1 MTPPPRKVPG
11 KKRKGPPLRNLRL
24 EIEYDGTRYFGWQ
37 VQEGKP
43 TIQGELERA
52 IKEIAGAPATVI
64 GSGRT
69 DAGVHA
75 VGQVANFRTA
85 CRIPDAKWPL
95 ALNSH
100 LPTDIRVV
108 SAREVPLEFHSQFG
122 AKRKTYVYTVL
133 NRDVASAI
141 ERDHCHLI
149 RKPLDLTAMSAAA
162 NHLVGTHDYRA
173 FGSEMSEKEK
183 TVRTIDQAK
192 VISDRA
198 LVRFVFKGSGFLYN
212 QVRAM
217 VGTLIDVGLGK
228 HPPDH
233 VKAVL
238 EGKDRTKAGA
248 NVPAKG
254 LCLISV
260 EYD

>member
-1 MTPPPRKVPG
+1 MKPPPK
-11 KKRKGPPLRNLRL
+11 KKRKGPPLRNLRID
-24 EIEYDGTRYFGWQ
+24 IEYDGSRYFGWQ

-43 TIQGELERA
+43 TVQGELERA
-52 IKEIAGAPATVI
+52 IKEIAGTPTTLI

-75 VGQVANFRTA
+75 VGQVANFRTP
-85 CRIPDAKWPL
+85 CRIPDVKWPQ
-95 ALNSH
+95 ALNAH

-108 SAREVPLEFHSQFG
+108 AAKEVPLEFHSQFG

-141 ERDHCHLI
+141 ERDHCHHV
-149 RKPLDLTAMSAAA
+149 RRPLDVAAMSEAAQ
-162 NHLVGTHDYRA
+162 HLVGTHDYRA
-173 FGSEMSEKEK
+173 FGSEMAEKEK
-183 TVRTIDQAK
+183 TVRTIDQVK
-192 VISDRA
+192 VIADRA
-198 LVRFVFKGSGFLYN
+198 LVRFLFKGSGFLYN

-217 VGTLIDVGLGK
+217 VGTLLDVGLGK
-228 HPPDH
+228 TKPDH

-238 EGKDRTKAGA
+238 ESLDRTKAGA

-260 EYD
+260 EYE

>member
-1 MTPPPRKVPG
+1 MKPPP

-37 VQEGKP
+37 VQDGKP
-43 TIQGELERA
+43 TIQGEVERA

-85 CRIPDAKWPL
+85 CRIPDAKWPQ
-95 ALNSH
+95 ALNAH
-100 LPTDIRVV
+100 LPADIRVV
-108 SAREVPLEFHSQFG
+108 SAREVPLEFHAQFG
-122 AKRKTYVYTVL
+122 AKRKTYVYTLL
-133 NRDVASAI
+133 NREVASAI
-141 ERDHCHLI
+141 ERDHCHHV
-149 RKPLDLTAMSAAA
+149 RRSLDIAAMTEGAQ
-162 NHLVGTHDYRA
+162 HLVGTHDYRA

-183 TVRTIDQAK
+183 TIRTIDRAT
-192 VISDRA
+192 VLGDRA
-198 LVRFVFKGSGFLYN
+198 LVRILFRGSGFLYN

-233 VKAVL
+233 VKSVL

>member
-1 MTPPPRKVPG
+1 MKPPPK
-11 KKRKGPPLRNLRL
+11 KKRKGPPRRNVRL

-37 VQEGKP
+37 VQDGKQ
-43 TIQGELERA
+43 TVQGELERA
-52 IKEIAGAPATVI
+52 IREIAGAPATLI

-75 VGQVANFRTA
+75 VGQTANFHTA

-95 ALNSH
+95 ALNAH
-100 LPTDIRVV
+100 LPSDIRVV
-108 SAREVPLEFHSQFG
+108 SAKEVPLDFHAQFG

-141 ERDHCHLI
+141 ERDHCHHV
-149 RKPLDLTAMSAAA
+149 RRPLDVAAM
-162 NHLVGTHDYRA
+162 NEGTQHLVGTHDFRA
-173 FGSEMSEKEK
+173 FGSEMSDKEK
-183 TVRTIDQAK
+183 TVRTIDKAH
-192 VISDRA
+192 VMVDRA
-198 LVRFVFKGSGFLYN
+198 LVRFLFRGTGFLYN

-217 VGTLIDVGLGK
+217 VGTLLDVGLGK
-228 HPPDH
+228 VSPGH

-260 EYD
+260 EYE

>member
-1 MTPPPRKVPG
+1 MKPPK
-11 KKRKGPPLRNLRL
+11 KKRRGPPLRNLRI

-37 VQEGKP
+37 VQDGKP
-43 TIQGELERA
+43 TLQGELERA
-52 IKEIAGAPATVI
+52 IQEITGAPATLI

-75 VGQVANFRTA
+75 VGQVANFRTTS
-85 CRIPDAKWPL
+85 RLPEAKWPL
-95 ALNSH
+95 ALNAH
-100 LPTDIRVV
+100 LPPDIRVV
-108 SAREVPLEFHSQFG
+108 TAKDVPLEFHAQFG

-149 RKPLDLTAMSAAA
+149 RKPLDVRAMNEAAT
-162 NHLVGTHDYRA
+162 HLVGTHDFRA
-173 FGSEMSEKEK
+173 FGSEMGEKER
-183 TVRTIDQAK
+183 TVRTIDRAE
-192 VISDRA
+192 ILPDRA
-198 LVRFVFKGSGFLYN
+198 LVRFLFRGSGFLYN

-217 VGTLIDVGLGK
+217 VGTLIEVGLGK
-228 HPPDH
+228 VPPDH
-233 VKAVL
+233 VKTVL

-260 EYD
+260 EYQ

>member
-1 MTPPPRKVPG
+1 MKPTPK

-37 VQEGKP
+37 IQDGKP
-43 TIQGELERA
+43 TIQGEVERA
-52 IKEIAGAPATVI
+52 IKEIAGAPATLI

-95 ALNSH
+95 ALNAH
-100 LPTDIRVV
+100 LPADIRVV
-108 SAREVPLEFHSQFG
+108 SAKEVPLEFHAQFG

-133 NRDVASAI
+133 NRDVPSAI
-141 ERDHCHLI
+141 ERDHCHHI
-149 RKPLDLTAMSAAA
+149 RRALDVAAMNEAAQR
-162 NHLVGTHDYRA
+162 LVGTHDFRA
-173 FGSEMSEKEK
+173 FGSEMGEKEK
-183 TVRTIDQAK
+183 TVRTIDKAT
-192 VISDRA
+192 VMADRA
-198 LVRFVFKGSGFLYN
+198 LVRFVFRGSGFLYN

-228 HPPDH
+228 QPPDF
-233 VKAVL
+233 VMTVL

-260 EYD
+260 EYE

>member
-1 MTPPPRKVPG
+1 MKPAAR

-24 EIEYDGTRYFGWQ
+24 EIEYDGTRFFGWQ
-37 VQEGKP
+37 IQDGKP

-52 IKEIAGAPATVI
+52 IEEIAGAQATLI

-75 VGQVANFRTA
+75 VGQVANFRTS
-85 CRIPDAKWPL
+85 CRIPAPKWPL
-95 ALNSH
+95 ALNAH

-108 SAREVPLEFHSQFG
+108 TATEVPLDFHSQFG

-141 ERDHCHLI
+141 ERDHCHHV
-149 RKPLDLTAMSAAA
+149 RRPLDLPSMGEAAR
-162 NHLVGTHDYRA
+162 HLTGTHDFRA
-173 FGSEMSEKEK
+173 FGSEMGEKEN

-192 VISDRA
+192 VMGDRA
-198 LVRFVFKGSGFLYN
+198 LVRFLFRGTGFLYN

-217 VGTLIDVGLGK
+217 VGTLLDVGLGK
-228 HPPDH
+228 QPPDH
-233 VKAVL
+233 VKVVL
-238 EGKDRTKAGA
+238 EGRDRTKAGA

>member
-1 MTPPPRKVPG
+1 MKPPKQ
-11 KKRKGPPLRNLRL
+11 KRKGPPLRNLRL
-24 EIEYDGTRYFGWQ
+24 EIEYDGTRFFGWQ
-37 VQEGKP
+37 VQDGKP
-43 TIQGELERA
+43 TVQGELERA
-52 IKEIAGAPATVI
+52 IQEITGAPATLI

-75 VGQVANFRTA
+75 VGQVANFRTTS
-85 CRIPDAKWPL
+85 RLPEAKWPL
-95 ALNSH
+95 ALNAH
-100 LPTDIRVV
+100 LPPDIRVV
-108 SAREVPLEFHSQFG
+108 NAKDVPLEFHAQFG

-149 RKPLDLTAMSAAA
+149 RKPLDVRAMNEAAG
-162 NHLVGTHDYRA
+162 HLVGTHDFRA
-173 FGSEMSEKEK
+173 FGSEMGEKER
-183 TVRTIDQAK
+183 TIRTIDRAE
-192 VISDRA
+192 ILPDRA
-198 LVRFVFKGSGFLYN
+198 LVRFLFRGSGFLYN

-217 VGTLIDVGLGK
+217 VGTLIEVGLGK
-228 HPPDH
+228 APPDH
-233 VKAVL
+233 VRTVL

-260 EYD
+260 EYQ

>member
-1 MTPPPRKVPG
+1 MKPAPK

-24 EIEYDGTRYFGWQ
+24 EIEYDGTRCFGWQ
-37 VQEGKP
+37 VQDGKP

-85 CRIPDAKWPL
+85 CRIPEVKWPL

-100 LPTDIRVV
+100 LPTDIRVIT
-108 SAREVPLEFHSQFG
+108 AKETPLEFHAQFG

-141 ERDHCHLI
+141 ERDHCHHI
-149 RKPLDLTAMSAAA
+149 RRPLNVAAMNEAIQ
-162 NHLVGTHDYRA
+162 HLVGTHDYRA
-173 FGSEMSEKEK
+173 FGSEMAEKEK
-183 TVRTIDQAK
+183 TIRTIDLAK
-192 VISDRA
+192 VMVDRA
-198 LVRFVFKGSGFLYN
+198 LVRFLFRGTGFLYN

-217 VGTLIDVGLGK
+217 VGTLIDVGLDRF
-228 HPPDH
+228 PADH
-233 VKAVL
+233 VKTVL

>member
-1 MTPPPRKVPG
+1 MKPAAK
-11 KKRKGPPLRNLRL
+11 KKRKGPPQRNLRL

-37 VQEGKP
+37 VQDGKP
-43 TIQGELERA
+43 TVQGELERA
-52 IKEIAGAPATVI
+52 VKEIAGAASPVI

-85 CRIPDAKWPL
+85 CRIPEAKWPL

-100 LPTDIRVV
+100 LPTDIRVLT
-108 SAREVPLEFHSQFG
+108 AREVPLEFHAQFG
-122 AKRKTYVYTVL
+122 AKRKTYVYTIL
-133 NRDVASAI
+133 NREVASAI
-141 ERDHCHLI
+141 ERDHCHHI
-149 RKPLDLTAMSAAA
+149 RKPLDVAAMNAGAR
-162 NHLVGTHDYRA
+162 HLQGTHDYRA
-173 FGSEMSEKEK
+173 FGSEMAEKEK
-183 TVRTIDQAK
+183 TVRTIDKAE
-192 VISDRA
+192 VVADRA
-198 LVRFVFKGSGFLYN
+198 LVRFIFRGSGFLYN

-217 VGTLIDVGLGK
+217 VGTLLDVGLGRTT
-228 HPPDH
+228 PDH
-233 VKAVL
+233 VKTVL

-260 EYD
+260 EYE

>member
-1 MTPPPRKVPG
+1 MKPPGK

-24 EIEYDGTRYFGWQ
+24 DIEYDGTRYFGWQ

-43 TIQGELERA
+43 TVQGELERA
-52 IKEIAGAPATVI
+52 IKEIAGVPATLI

-85 CRIPDAKWPL
+85 CRIPDTKWPL
-95 ALNSH
+95 ALNAH
-100 LPTDIRVV
+100 IPPDIRVIV
-108 SAREVPLEFHSQFG
+108 AKEVPLEFHAQFG

-141 ERDHCHLI
+141 ERDHCHHV
-149 RKPLDLTAMSAAA
+149 RRPLDIAAMSAAA
-162 NHLVGTHDYRA
+162 LHLVGTHDYRA

-183 TVRTIDQAK
+183 TVRTIEQAK

-198 LVRFVFKGSGFLYN
+198 LVRFLFKGSGFLYN

-217 VGTLIDVGLGK
+217 VGTLLDVGLGK
-228 HPPDH
+228 LPPDH
-233 VKAVL
+233 VKGVL
-238 EGKDRTKAGA
+238 EGRDRTKAGA

>member
-1 MTPPPRKVPG
+1 MKPAPRR
-11 KKRKGPPLRNLRL
+11 KRKGPALRNLRL

-37 VQEGKP
+37 VQDGKP

-85 CRIPDAKWPL
+85 CRIPEAKWPL

-100 LPTDIRVV
+100 LPTDIRVT
-108 SAREVPLEFHSQFG
+108 SATEVPLEFHAQFG
-122 AKRKTYVYTVL
+122 AKRKTYVYTIL

-141 ERDHCHLI
+141 ERDHCHHI
-149 RKPLDLTAMSAAA
+149 RRPLDLDAMRQGAK
-162 NHLVGTHDYRA
+162 HLVGTHDFRA
-173 FGSEMSEKEK
+173 FGSEMGEKEK
-183 TVRTIDQAK
+183 TIRTIDRAD
-192 VISDRA
+192 ILAEGA
-198 LVRFVFKGSGFLYN
+198 LVRFLFRGTGFLYN

-217 VGTLIDVGLGK
+217 VGTLLDVGLGR
-228 HPPDH
+228 HPADH

-260 EYD
+260 EYP